1 MNTQELKEFDESYQ
15 WWGDF
20 LEARKEALFAMKRLG
35 FSYQD
40 MQEQLNFN
48 WYDKA
53 SEQIQQDHTDGLI
66 SDSEY
71 YQQIRDL
78 DAEYQEY
85 VQQEVDSYRDS
96 FY

>member
-1 MNTQELKEFDESYQ
+1 MNS
-15 WWGDF
+15 
-20 LEARKEALFAMKRLG
+20 
-35 FSYQD
+35 
-40 MQEQLNFN
+40 

-53 SEQIQQDHTDGLI
+53 SEQIQQDRTDGLI
-66 SDSEY
+66 SDKEY
-71 YQQIRDL
+71 YQQMRDL